1 MDGFSITNI
10 RTVTKQGEEPR
21 VLRLNSIYRPS
32 RNVTLVGTG
41 GKPAGP
47 SQVVPNRAAPSSS
60 ASTGATPKPAAQPAP
75 KPAAAAPTAAPVAAP
90 KPAAPAAAPKPV
102 VSPLFPSASAGSV
115 VPKPGH

>member
-1 MDGFSITNI
+1 MDGFTITNV

-47 SQVVPNRAAPSSS
+47 SQVVPNRAAPSSTPAS
-60 ASTGATPKPAAQPAP
+60 ASNWLA
-75 KPAAAAPTAAPVAAP
+75 
-90 KPAAPAAAPKPV
+90 
-102 VSPLFPSASAGSV
+102 
-115 VPKPGH
+115 